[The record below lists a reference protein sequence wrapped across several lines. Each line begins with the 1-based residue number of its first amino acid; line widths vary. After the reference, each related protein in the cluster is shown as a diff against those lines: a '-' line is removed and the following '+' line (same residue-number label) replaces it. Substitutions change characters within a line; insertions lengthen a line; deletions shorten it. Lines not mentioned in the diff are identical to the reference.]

1 MKSSELTWKKNNKNH
16 GVMERWFDDVILN
29 FYKTVMKKKTKGNK
43 NYETSPCLPPKRRT
57 LAYTDCL

>member
-1 MKSSELTWKKNNKNH
+1 
-16 GVMERWFDDVILN
+16 MERWFDDVILN